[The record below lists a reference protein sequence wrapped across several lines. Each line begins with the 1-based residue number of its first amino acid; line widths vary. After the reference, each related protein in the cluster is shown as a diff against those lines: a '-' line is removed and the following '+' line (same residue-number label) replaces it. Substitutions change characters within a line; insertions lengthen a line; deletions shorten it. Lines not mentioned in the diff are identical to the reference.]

1 MSYAPRSHDT
11 ELWVHCLQ
19 LVGIRTHYSLQT
31 QLRGTYYQRRIN
43 SGPRRLITRERFGL
57 GLDDGRSA
65 SLLVSGQPAGHCW
78 RSRRVSGDVTCRQ
91 CDRSQCR
98 APVCMAFPPLP
109 PHLLPRAGPPSG
121 AHETGGV
128 QRPVCGL
135 RIGHGRTP
143 IHSRL
148 TVCGLCCIQFVGLI
162 SVSCLLFV

>member
-1 MSYAPRSHDT
+1 MSRVPRSRPTLCEVTHECHYAPRS
-11 ELWVHCLQ
+11 HCLQ

-57 GLDDGRSA
+57 GLDHGRSA
-65 SLLVSGQPAGHCW
+65 WLLVSGQPAGHCW

-109 PHLLPRAGPPSG
+109 RHLLPRPGPPAALMKQVESRNLC
-121 AHETGGV
+121 AD
-128 QRPVCGL
+128 CG
-135 RIGHGRTP
+135 
-143 IHSRL
+143 
-148 TVCGLCCIQFVGLI
+148 
-162 SVSCLLFV
+162 SVIDGPRSTDV